1 MKNDDFETRGTRL
14 RDERKR
20 LGIQTQEEL
29 AEILGVKK
37 NSIGRFEKHNEPLN
51 TDYLDK
57 LETHGFNIHFM
68 G

>member
-1 MKNDDFETRGTRL
+1 MMFCWRFFRKSMKNDDLNTRGTRL

-37 NSIGRFEKHNEPLN
+37 NYWTF
-51 TDYLDK
+51 
-57 LETHGFNIHFM
+57 
-68 G
+68 